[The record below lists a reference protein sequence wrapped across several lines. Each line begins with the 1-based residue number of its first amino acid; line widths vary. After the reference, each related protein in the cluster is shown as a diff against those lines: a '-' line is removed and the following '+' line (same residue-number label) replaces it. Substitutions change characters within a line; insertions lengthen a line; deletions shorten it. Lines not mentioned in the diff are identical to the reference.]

1 MLELAVQRYKTVIR
15 STSTPGELLL
25 ALYGGLFRFLRGAK
39 FCFEK
44 GEKLKGRE
52 FVSKAFAIVA
62 ELDAALDHEAAPE
75 LCQNL
80 SALYAFSAD
89 RLRTGARNAASKDI
103 DDVIRVLTPLH
114 EAWQVAVPAAVRE
127 QGKADAPRAK
137 VR

>member
-1 MLELAVQRYKTVIR
+1 VSSERWSRRIQR
-15 STSTPGELLL
+15 
-25 ALYGGLFRFLRGAK
+25 ALRGAK

-44 GEKLKGRE
+44 GDKLKGRE

-62 ELDAALDHEAAPE
+62 ELDHDVAPE

-80 SALYAFSAD
+80 SNLYAFSAD

-103 DDVIRVLTPLH
+103 DDVIHVLTPLH

-127 QGKADAPRAK
+127 QGTADAPRTK